1 MSCGEVYEKDVGPR
15 SINYM
20 FIKPSIVSPPSC
32 GLSIPTRI
40 LDMTSSQKFADM
52 YNAPSPNCNK
62 FTKQFEGVVDALL
75 GINFAVREIHQ
86 LMKLLSAIANLEQ
99 MEVRE
104 EVASERTQEVMY
116 QLKTKKS
123 KSNPNAK

>member
-1 MSCGEVYEKDVGPR
+1 
-15 SINYM
+15 
-20 FIKPSIVSPPSC
+20 
-32 GLSIPTRI
+32 
-40 LDMTSSQKFADM
+40 M